1 MQAHTRWRD
10 PETER
15 VVLDAIDIEEP
26 WALLERFN
34 TLVRLSG
41 SQDEAEA
48 VAYLTGRLDA
58 WGVPYRVHHPV
69 CLISI
74 PVRATLRVVSP
85 SPRPIRAKTLSFS
98 PSTDGA
104 EITGE
109 LVYVP
114 SAHARGVAEL
124 LGAARPQIEQD
135 LRGKVV
141 LTEGLGLAA
150 RGLDLAKT
158 GAIGAIFINP
168 GDYIHEGI
176 ATTSWGSPDLD
187 SLGRVPPVPILAIS
201 RPDGESLKAE
211 LARGSVQVALST
223 TVDTGWRPIPV
234 VVAEIPGT
242 QAADEFVLFHGHLD
256 SWHVGIGDNATGD
269 ATLLEIARV
278 FWQHRERLR
287 RTLRIAWWSGHSHGR
302 YAGSTWYADTFA
314 QDLMPNCIAHVN
326 CDSPGCRWATR
337 YDRVSMMAEASDFV
351 CNAVRD
357 VTGLEARPERP
368 PRAGDC
374 SFNNIGLTTFFM
386 LSSHMPDE
394 LRKEKGYYPVGG
406 CGGNIEWHTE
416 ADTLEIA
423 DRENLERDIRVYL
436 TAILRAVNA
445 PIHPYNF
452 ARVAEDF
459 RQTLQRY
466 EQAAGGR
473 FDFTPVR
480 SELDWF
486 ERAMAAFNRR
496 LDEASGQSDGV
507 PEKANRILRRLG
519 RTLIPI
525 NFTRTGRFRHD
536 PARPVPPLPDLA
548 PAERLGRLP
557 PDSDLARVVETHLV
571 RGSNRVRWALQEA
584 RELVED
590 L

>member
-1 MQAHTRWRD
+1 MSPSPFWFWSD
-10 PETER
+10 P
-15 VVLDAIDIEEP
+15 
-26 WALLERFN
+26 ALEARAQQTVSVDTAWDLVMHFA
-34 TLVRLSG
+34 TLVRESG
-41 SQDEAEA
+41 SEDERRAAEYIVGRLADWGIEHRLHEPVLLISLPRRAALEVGRGRRPVRAKTTSFSRPTNGWFEAEA
-48 VAYLTGRLDA
+48 VFVPAPESGPPGSPWTPALEEAVDVAGKVAVVRGLANPGRVEDLTR
-58 WGVPYRVHHPV
+58 
-69 CLISI
+69 
-74 PVRATLRVVSP
+74 
-85 SPRPIRAKTLSFS
+85 
-98 PSTDGA
+98 
-104 EITGE
+104 
-109 LVYVP
+109 
-114 SAHARGVAEL
+114 
-124 LGAARPQIEQD
+124 LGAV
-135 LRGKVV
+135 GVV
-141 LTEGLGLAA
+141 
-150 RGLDLAKT
+150 
-158 GAIGAIFINP
+158 FVNP
-168 GDYIHEGI
+168 GDRIHEMI
-176 ATTSWGSPDLD
+176 VTPVWGSPDLD
-187 SLGRVPPVPILAIS
+187 SIERKPRVPVLSVNRVDGETLIAEASSGPVPV
-201 RPDGESLKAE
+201 RVWAE
-211 LARGSVQVALST
+211 
-223 TVDTGWRPIPV
+223 VDEGWRPIPV
-234 VVAEIPGT
+234 IEAVIPGSERPE
-242 QAADEFVLFHGHLD
+242 EFLLVHGHLD
-256 SWHVGIGDNATGD
+256 SWHVGVGDNATGD
-269 ATLLEIARV
+269 GALLELARV
-278 FWQHRERLR
+278 LHLNRQYLR
-287 RTLRIAWWSGHSHGR
+287 RTVRVAWWSGHSHGR
-302 YAGSTWYADTFA
+302 YAGSTWYADAFGL
-314 QDLMPNCIAHVN
+314 DLYNNAVGHVN
-326 CDSPGCRWATR
+326 VDSPGCRWATR

-351 CNAVRD
+351 CKAVRD

-480 SELDWF
+480 SELDRF

-536 PARPVPPLPDLA
+536 PARPVPPLPDLS

-584 RELVED
+584 RDLVED